1 MPATAYPARSYRTG
15 VVEVR
20 SPRVHGDQPVMEVAF
35 ESGSWWAYLL
45 VLVAAAIPV
54 IEVLVVVPAGII
66 AGLAPVP
73 VVLLALAGNLSTV
86 ALVIV
91 AGDRL
96 GAWWRA
102 RRAGRAGHDTASGER
117 PRMVRARHLAQR
129 WGVPGLGLLAPLT
142 TGSHLAAV
150 AALAT
155 GAEQRRV
162 LAWMTIGLVLWSVV
176 VAVVT
181 VLGVGWF
188 R

>member
-1 MPATAYPARSYRTG
+1 
-15 VVEVR
+15 V
-20 SPRVHGDQPVMEVAF
+20 EVAF
-35 ESGSWWAYLL
+35 DGGDWWAYLL
-45 VLVAAAIPV
+45 VFIAAAIPV
-54 IEVLVVVPAGII
+54 IEVLVVVPAGIL

-73 VVLLALAGNLSTV
+73 VVTLALAGNLTTV

-96 GAWWRA
+96 AAWWRS
-102 RRAGRAGHDTASGER
+102 RRADTPRTDHPRA
-117 PRMVRARHLAQR
+117 VRARHLAQR

-155 GAEQRRV
+155 GAGQRRV
-162 LAWMTIGLVLWSVV
+162 LAWMTVGLVIWA
-176 VAVVT
+176 VAVAVAT
-181 VLGVGWF
+181 TLGVGWF

>member
-1 MPATAYPARSYRTG
+1 MEGAFDA
-15 VVEVR
+15 
-20 SPRVHGDQPVMEVAF
+20 GD
-35 ESGSWWAYLL
+35 WWAYLL
-45 VLVAAAIPV
+45 VFIAAAIPV
-54 IEVLVVVPAGII
+54 IEVLVVVPAGIL

-73 VVLLALAGNLSTV
+73 VVALALAGNLTTV

-91 AGDRL
+91 GGDRL
-96 GAWWRA
+96 AVWWRA
-102 RRAGRAGHDTASGER
+102 RHATTPRSDHPRA
-117 PRMVRARHLAQR
+117 VRARHLAQR

-162 LAWMTIGLVLWSVV
+162 LAWMTIGLIVWA
-176 VAVVT
+176 VAVAVAT
-181 VLGVGWF
+181 TLGVSWF